1 MAKIGRDKR
10 EAKLRRVWN
19 EGRRLLKASGGKDY
33 PGFTSEL
40 NKFYGPDW
48 MYTEDYLLIAQMD
61 EDDFVAEMLEKFEAW
76 RNREETPTVTTDEIV
91 TTTEAEPKPMQ
102 TAIDFETAAISDNIG
117 LVVMELRR
125 IANAMEK
132 FLNIYATN

>member
-40 NKFYGPDW
+40 NKFYCPDW

-61 EDDFVAEMLEKFEAW
+61 EDAFVAEMLDKFEAW
-76 RNREETPTVTTDEIV
+76 RNREETPTVTTDELLPGF
-91 TTTEAEPKPMQ
+91 EAEPKPMQ